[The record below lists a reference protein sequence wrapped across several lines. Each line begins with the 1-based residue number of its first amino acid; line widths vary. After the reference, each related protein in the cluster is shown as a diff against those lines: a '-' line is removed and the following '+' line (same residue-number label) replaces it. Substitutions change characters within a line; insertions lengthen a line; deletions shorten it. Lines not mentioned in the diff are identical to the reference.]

1 LTREQEKRTM
11 SNNKAKDERS
21 KGRTLKE
28 LEQEMTAKKL
38 KTEETAKKQL
48 TKTTQEEIM
57 PMTTPTKMMMMMKQI
72 EDHETKTKSMMT
84 ETETQTRI
92 NMTTTQPETMTTKTE
107 MKTTVKMMKKEAA
120 ALRNLYTQYYY
131 GWLGWAEEFKIQASY
146 YLPAHS
152 PDWKEAVYQARLCSY
167 YAEQAIFNSDHLE
180 MYPHIPIPCDELPP
194 APPPP
199 LYEEDDDGVPD
210 DESDY
215 DDTDDDDDDYDD
227 TDDQDDDNNDDLL
240 ELEYYELEAAT
251 KGPPTELLRYV
262 ERCHAT
268 CSTPE
273 LHSAMDSVL
282 QTTIEQ
288 MLLAG
293 KLYTS
298 DWDNQPL
305 IQVTSTTDETAPQH
319 EAPPTL
325 TRPCPHIVNDTSEVD
340 NNMDKAN
347 ALPADTHPWDVAE
360 TNVNL
365 VPDPVA
371 DIISHPKP
379 TTVAAA
385 LPLLPSNGTEPA
397 AYLFK
402 LPSYGT
408 EHVVDTHP
416 LITLD
421 PGGAWH
427 KPVRTPSPDTMELAW
442 HQPPKQK
449 MKSKKMMM
457 DASGKHSNLGCQSPH
472 FQVFHLLLR
481 LLPPFSWSIRGL

>member
-1 LTREQEKRTM
+1 M
-11 SNNKAKDERS
+11 
-21 KGRTLKE
+21 
-28 LEQEMTAKKL
+28 M
-38 KTEETAKKQL
+38 
-48 TKTTQEEIM
+48 M
-57 PMTTPTKMMMMMKQI
+57 MMMMMMKQI
-72 EDHETKTKSMMT
+72 RDHETKTKSMMT
-84 ETETQTRI
+84 ETATHTRI
-92 NMTTTQPETMTTKTE
+92 KMMKTQMETMTTKTE
-107 MKTTVKMMKKEAA
+107 MKTTVKTMKQEAT

-131 GWLGWAEEFKIQASY
+131 GWLSWVEEFKIQASY

-152 PDWKEAVYQARLCSY
+152 PDWKEAIYQARLCSY
-167 YAEQAIFNSDHLE
+167 FAEQAVFNLDHLE
-180 MYPHIPIPCDELPP
+180 MYPHIPIPCDEIPS

-199 LYEEDDDGVPD
+199 LYEEDDDKVPD

-215 DDTDDDDDDYDD
+215 DDTDDDDDDD
-227 TDDQDDDNNDDLL
+227 TYDQDNDNGNDLL

-251 KGPPTELLRYV
+251 KGPPAKLLRYV
-262 ERCHAT
+262 ECCHAT

-273 LHSAMDSVL
+273 LHSAMDSIL
-282 QTTIEQ
+282 QTTIQQ
-288 MLLAG
+288 MLVTG

-305 IQVTSTTDETAPQH
+305 IQVTSTTNEPAPQH

-325 TRPCPHIVNDTSEVD
+325 TRPCPHIVNDTSAVD

-347 ALPADTHPWDVAE
+347 ALPADINPNANPWDVTE
-360 TNVNL
+360 TNANL
-365 VPDPVA
+365 VPDPTT
-371 DIISHPKP
+371 DIISHPNT

-427 KPVRTPSPDTMELAW
+427 KPVRTPSP
-442 HQPPKQK
+442 
-449 MKSKKMMM
+449 
-457 DASGKHSNLGCQSPH
+457 
-472 FQVFHLLLR
+472 
-481 LLPPFSWSIRGL
+481 